1 MKLDSSSR
9 IILGVDEEGKEIVLV
24 NYEVVPEESDLIED
38 YIRHTQRVKIVFI
51 RIGCVL
57 IVLLAFIAMAF
68 YLEAI

>member
-1 MKLDSSSR
+1 MKLDSPSR
-9 IILGVDEEGKEIVLV
+9 IILGADEEGKEIILV
-24 NYEVVPEESDLIED
+24 NYEVVLEESDLIED